1 MQSVFLLLFFS
12 RQNLFFQFLRL
23 TCNSIFRVEEYIT
36 SGRDKT
42 IVDPEP
48 TGLYTKRKQQIA
60 DSLNTD
66 PVAKVDVVNY
76 PESGWSNSL
85 EKMPMFTRAEM
96 NEHIARSGKNIGN
109 IHHHSVPTTLRKA
122 KTFLEDEHLHEI
134 MATCDEH
141 CFYFK
146 AKCCHSYRKN
156 DPPHQLKLTFS
167 IPLVPVWLEKWDFVI
182 THRR

>member
-76 PESGWSNSL
+76 PESGWGKSL

-96 NEHIARSGKNIGN
+96 NEHIARSGKKIGN
-109 IHHHSVPTTLRKA
+109 IHRHSVPTTLRKQRRFLKINIFTKSWQPVMNTA
-122 KTFLEDEHLHEI
+122 FISKQNAATVTGKT
-134 MATCDEH
+134 T
-141 CFYFK
+141 
-146 AKCCHSYRKN
+146 
-156 DPPHQLKLTFS
+156 
-167 IPLVPVWLEKWDFVI
+167 
-182 THRR
+182 RRIS

>member
-12 RQNLFFQFLRL
+12 RQNLFFQFLCL

-76 PESGWSNSL
+76 PESGWGNSL

-96 NEHIARSGKNIGN
+96 NEHRVRTLEIFITILCQQYFAKQRRFLKMNIFTKSWQPVMNTAFISKQNAATVTGK
-109 IHHHSVPTTLRKA
+109 TT
-122 KTFLEDEHLHEI
+122 
-134 MATCDEH
+134 
-141 CFYFK
+141 
-146 AKCCHSYRKN
+146 
-156 DPPHQLKLTFS
+156 
-167 IPLVPVWLEKWDFVI
+167 
-182 THRR
+182 RRIS

>member
-12 RQNLFFQFLRL
+12 RQNLFFQFLCL
-23 TCNSIFRVEEYIT
+23 TCNFIFRVEEYIT

-60 DSLNTD
+60 DSMNTD

-76 PESGWSNSL
+76 PESGWGYSL

-96 NEHIARSGKNIGN
+96 NEHRVRTLEIFITILCQQYFAKQRRFLKMSIFTKSWQPVMNTAFISKQNAATVTGK
-109 IHHHSVPTTLRKA
+109 TT
-122 KTFLEDEHLHEI
+122 
-134 MATCDEH
+134 
-141 CFYFK
+141 
-146 AKCCHSYRKN
+146 
-156 DPPHQLKLTFS
+156 
-167 IPLVPVWLEKWDFVI
+167 
-182 THRR
+182 RRIS